1 MNILFLSSW
10 YPTNSNPN
18 FGIFVKEHAHAIQTT
33 ENNIV
38 VLAIVIHRSKKICS
52 IITSDSLDN
61 CGVRTILIEVNTCFR
76 DIFYHAVPLQYF
88 FVRKVYKKQI
98 RSSFIPDII
107 HSNVIFPAGIIGH
120 WLAKYLK
127 KPHIITEH
135 WTRVRNFAQIPIL
148 SYWGK
153 KAYQH
158 AARILPVSKFL
169 QLEIMNS
176 FSIENENKFKIIGN
190 VVDSDTFSYKEKE
203 SNPKEL
209 KLCAIATWAHLKH
222 PAKQPELLIN
232 ALSLL
237 QTEINQSISLTMV
250 GGGDKVDE
258 LKELCRTKAVKAE
271 FTGYLDKS
279 EIVKKLQDSDF
290 FVHATTI
297 ETFGVVVAEAL
308 LTGTP
313 VICSN
318 VSALTELIS
327 ESNGEL
333 CENTVEDWV
342 RGLKKKINTNYDK
355 KQIALDIK
363 QKYEK
368 VTIGKSINSVYQDVF
383 LNKE

>member
-1 MNILFLSSW
+1 
-10 YPTNSNPN
+10 
-18 FGIFVKEHAHAIQTT
+18 
-33 ENNIV
+33 
-38 VLAIVIHRSKKICS
+38 
-52 IITSDSLDN
+52 
-61 CGVRTILIEVNTCFR
+61 
-76 DIFYHAVPLQYF
+76 
-88 FVRKVYKKQI
+88 
-98 RSSFIPDII
+98 
-107 HSNVIFPAGIIGH
+107 
-120 WLAKYLK
+120 
-127 KPHIITEH
+127 
-135 WTRVRNFAQIPIL
+135 
-148 SYWGK
+148 
-153 KAYQH
+153 
-158 AARILPVSKFL
+158 
-169 QLEIMNS
+169 
-176 FSIENENKFKIIGN
+176 
-190 VVDSDTFSYKEKE
+190 
-203 SNPKEL
+203 
-209 KLCAIATWAHLKH
+209 
-222 PAKQPELLIN
+222 
-232 ALSLL
+232 
-237 QTEINQSISLTMV
+237 MV

-342 RGLKKKINTNYDK
+342 RGLKKTINTNYDK

>member
-52 IITSDSLDN
+52 VATSESVSN
-61 CGVRTILIEVNTCFR
+61 SGVRTVLIEINTCFR
-76 DIFYHAVPLQYF
+76 DLFYHAVPLQYY
-88 FVRKVYKKQI
+88 FVKKVFRKQI
-98 RSSFIPDII
+98 CSSFIPDII

-120 WLAKYLK
+120 WLAKYQK

-158 AARILPVSKFL
+158 AARILPVSRFL

-333 CENTVEDWV
+333 CENSVEDWV
-342 RGLKKKINTNYDK
+342 RGLKKAINTNYDK

-368 VTIGKSINSVYQDVF
+368 VTIGKLINSVYQDVF
-383 LNKE
+383 FE